1 VGAVSAVKEQV
12 LDVLKGT
19 SIGKKLASEAE
30 EAAAARAARVAARAK
45 YEAARAQQEKLPK
58 FADAVREAEAA
69 YRAETRRLGVK
80 VAEAR
85 RAHDSVAHSS
95 IGALARGEG
104 LLRRSASP
112 LCHDA
117 GPVFR
122 AIEDSVQ
129 HVRERHLLGCD
140 EERMRRFA
148 QLEPLS
154 SAREDVKPIESAAA
168 EVRVHD
174 EALACIDTLR
184 FGLAELRDLQLLV
197 DVEPA
202 AVREVVEGLPG
213 ACFCGRQ
220 EFMIEAALERAL
232 EPREVR

>member
-19 SIGKKLASEAE
+19 SLGKKLATEAE

-58 FADAVREAEAA
+58 LADAVHAAAEA
-69 YRAETRRLGVK
+69 YRVEIERRRVK
-80 VAEAR
+80 LAEAQ
-85 RAHDSVAHSS
+85 RAHNSVASS
-95 IGALARGEG
+95 SAAALARGEG
-104 LLRRSASP
+104 LLRRTASP

-122 AIEDSVQ
+122 AIEDAIQ
-129 HVRERHLLGCD
+129 HVRGKHSLGCD
-140 EERMRRFA
+140 EERMRRVSKL
-148 QLEPLS
+148 QPLS
-154 SAREDVKPIESAAA
+154 TAREAVEPIENAAA
-168 EVRVHD
+168 EVRAHD

-202 AVREVVEGLPG
+202 AVREVVEGLPR
-213 ACFCGRQ
+213 ACFCGRHD
-220 EFMIEAALERAL
+220 FTIEAALERAL
-232 EPREVR
+232 EPKEVR